1 MSIAVIEVNR
11 QAIVHN
17 VEYIRKIAPN
27 SQLVAIIKANAYSH
41 GIIGVAELLQN
52 KVDSFGVSRICEAML
67 LRQKGINT
75 PIICL
80 EGFFPHDDIVDLV
93 DFNIQSAVHSKW
105 QIDALQSSSLENEI
119 TAWFKLDTGMHRL
132 GFNLDEAKREFY
144 RLASCSVV
152 RKPINIISH
161 FSSADELNSEQ
172 TLKQIALFD
181 QFITSIE
188 NKSLIGKCSI
198 AASGGTLAWTQ
209 SQREIIRPGI
219 ALYGISPFN
228 ESIGE
233 LKPAMTLKSELIA
246 VRSHKK
252 GESVGYG
259 QIWCS
264 EQDTKLGVVAM
275 GYGDGYPRNIPEN
288 TPVLV
293 NGRRVPIVGHV
304 SMDMIVVDLGIDSQ
318 DKPGDEVI
326 FWGQML
332 PVEEIAKYTGISPYE
347 LITRLTARAKI
358 HYVDR

>member
-198 AASGGTLAWTQ
+198 AASGGTLAWPQ

-228 ESIGE
+228 EPIGE

-332 PVEEIAKYTGISPYE
+332 PVEEIAKYTSISPYE